1 MAGVTAAGP
10 APATVAIVA
19 VGSEL
24 LALGRTD
31 TNSPHIAAAMQCH
44 GLAVRF
50 TTVVGDDLGDLTDA
64 MRHALARADL
74 VVCTGGLGP
83 TDDDRT
89 RDVAAAVLG
98 VAMYEDAGVLA
109 AIRDRFGRRGL
120 TMPEINRR
128 QAMVPAGATVVANE
142 RGTAPGLW
150 IPADGRAM
158 LLLPGPPREMVPMLE
173 HALAA
178 HVVPRWGG
186 GLIRQRALVVAG
198 RSESWVDERAQ
209 PVYGPW
215 RDDAL
220 AVSTT
225 ILASLGTVELHL
237 SCHGTDDGVL
247 TRRLDAAVAAL
258 DAVLG
263 DDVVNHDGR
272 SLERTVGD
280 LLASRGWR
288 VALAESC
295 TGGLATTRL
304 TDVPGA
310 SAWVDRAVVSYSNAA
325 KIDALGVPDALIAS
339 HGAVSE
345 PVAAA
350 MAEGVRTR
358 AGVDVALAITGI
370 AGPGGGTAEK
380 PVGLVCFAV
389 TGPRGTECRTSRFTG
404 DRAVI
409 RSLAATTA
417 LDLLRRYVRASGLP

>member
-1 MAGVTAAGP
+1 
-10 APATVAIVA
+10 
-19 VGSEL
+19 
-24 LALGRTD
+24 
-31 TNSPHIAAAMQCH
+31 
-44 GLAVRF
+44 
-50 TTVVGDDLGDLTDA
+50 
-64 MRHALARADL
+64 
-74 VVCTGGLGP
+74 
-83 TDDDRT
+83 
-89 RDVAAAVLG
+89 
-98 VAMYEDAGVLA
+98 
-109 AIRDRFGRRGL
+109 
-120 TMPEINRR
+120 
-128 QAMVPAGATVVANE
+128 
-142 RGTAPGLW
+142 
-150 IPADGRAM
+150 
-158 LLLPGPPREMVPMLE
+158 
-173 HALAA
+173 
-178 HVVPRWGG
+178 
-186 GLIRQRALVVAG
+186 
-198 RSESWVDERAQ
+198 
-209 PVYGPW
+209 
-215 RDDAL
+215 
-220 AVSTT
+220 
-225 ILASLGTVELHL
+225 VELHL